1 MTVGRKELN
10 KEGNPL
16 SIIPESSIDSI
27 LKSTY
32 DAVFF
37 FDVPNDV
44 LICQHITE
52 PLMTDIFNVRMVLAD
67 ALGYWLNNLVDE
79 ADKDAAEFFIKQNV
93 YGNTCFGTTLTFN
106 FRAHTKEGESYY
118 VCGSAVDFTN
128 RGCTDAP
135 RRQP

>member
-44 LICQHITE
+44 LICQHIME
-52 PLMTDIFNVRMVLAD
+52 SLMTDLFNVRMVLTEFMKSVEII
-67 ALGYWLNNLVDE
+67 LV
-79 ADKDAAEFFIKQNV
+79 
-93 YGNTCFGTTLTFN
+93 YSG
-106 FRAHTKEGESYY
+106 
-118 VCGSAVDFTN
+118 
-128 RGCTDAP
+128 
-135 RRQP
+135 